1 MSMFTNI
8 LEYIKNFGPL
18 EWSLIAVVAILL
30 ITLFLF
36 NKAALIAQR
45 KLITYENELKEA
57 KQQLTQFQ
65 AKYVQLINDFG
76 GGEEDEN

>member
-1 MSMFTNI
+1 MSIFTNMF
-8 LEYIKNFGPL
+8 EYIKNFGSN
-18 EWSLIAVVAILL
+18 EWVLIAVIAILL
-30 ITLFLF
+30 ITLFAF
-36 NKAALIAQR
+36 NKAVLIAQQ
-45 KLITYENELKEA
+45 KLVTYENELKEA

>member
-1 MSMFTNI
+1 MSLFTNMF
-8 LEYIKNFGPL
+8 EYIKNFGAV
-18 EWSLIAVVAILL
+18 EWVLIAVIVILL
-30 ITLFLF
+30 ITLLAF
-36 NKAALIAQR
+36 NKAALIAQQ
-45 KLITYENELKEA
+45 KLVTYENELKEA

>member
-1 MSMFTNI
+1 MSLFTNMF
-8 LEYIKNFGPL
+8 EYIKNFGAV
-18 EWSLIAVVAILL
+18 EWVLIATIVILL
-30 ITLFLF
+30 ITLLVF
-36 NKAALIAQR
+36 NKAALIAQQ
-45 KLITYENELKEA
+45 KLVTYENELKEA